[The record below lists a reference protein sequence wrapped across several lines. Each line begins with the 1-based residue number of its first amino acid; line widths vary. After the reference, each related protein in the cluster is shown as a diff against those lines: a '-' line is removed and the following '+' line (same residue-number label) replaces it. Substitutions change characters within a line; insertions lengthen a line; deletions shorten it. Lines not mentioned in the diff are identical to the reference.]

1 MHISK
6 CAAHSTP
13 KPGPHITIDR
23 KQQMKTA
30 TTGQGMLAR
39 VPGHG
44 SFFVSGTA
52 VEMIEV
58 FGGLLH
64 CYQGNGGCRKQ
75 GLYFSRTE
83 PKKPLECVLYVPG
96 REGTRAG
103 ADSPGE
109 QTITVSVSH
118 DLAPKLDG
126 AVLDF
131 GTFNK
136 MERFVWLK
144 LPSVKGPSCTCLRSI
159 GAPAGKRSPCLD
171 DRGLGLSD
179 L

>member
-1 MHISK
+1 
-6 CAAHSTP
+6 
-13 KPGPHITIDR
+13 
-23 KQQMKTA
+23 MKTM

-39 VPGHG
+39 IPGHG
-44 SFFVSGTA
+44 SFVVTGTA
-52 VEMIEV
+52 VDMIEV

-83 PKKPLECVLYVPG
+83 PKKPLRCLLDVPG
-96 REGTRAG
+96 REGTPDRWNSRG
-103 ADSPGE
+103 GE
-109 QTITVSVSH
+109 GITVSVSH

-126 AVLDF
+126 AILDF
-131 GTFNK
+131 GTYNK

-144 LPSVKGPSCTCLRSI
+144 MPSVKGPSCTCLRSM
-159 GAPAGKRSPCLD
+159 GVPAGKRSPCLD
-171 DRGLGLSD
+171 DQGLGLSD